1 MKRSN
6 KVIMAIE
13 GILAAVAAI
22 VICLSEIYVDQH
34 PIKAFINGFSTND
47 MIPIVI
53 GGFIAAT
60 MVTIVVTKTVA
71 GIKLAVEKKKAK
83 KAAK

>member
-13 GILAAVAAI
+13 GIFAAVAAI
-22 VICLSEIYVDQH
+22 VICLSEIYIDQH
-34 PIKAFINGFSTND
+34 PIKALINGFSTND
-47 MIPIVI
+47 VIPIVI

-60 MVTIVVTKTVA
+60 MATIVITKTIA
-71 GIKLAVEKKKAK
+71 GIKLAIDKKKAK

>member
-1 MKRSN
+1 MKTNN
-6 KVIMAIE
+6 KVIMVIE
-13 GILAAVAAI
+13 GILAATAAI
-22 VICLSEIYVDQH
+22 VMCISEIYVDQH
-34 PIKAFINGFSTND
+34 PIKAFINGFSTSD

-60 MVTIVVTKTVA
+60 IATIVITKTIA
-71 GIKLAVEKKKAK
+71 GIKLAVDKKKAK